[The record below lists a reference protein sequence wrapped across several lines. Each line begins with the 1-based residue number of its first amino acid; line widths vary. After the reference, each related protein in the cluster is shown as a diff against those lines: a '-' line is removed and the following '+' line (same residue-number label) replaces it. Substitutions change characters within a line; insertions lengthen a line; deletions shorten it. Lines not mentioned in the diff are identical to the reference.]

1 MRTGSVLA
9 TFGSIGSRRNLPPF
23 TFSNGRVSDPS
34 STVGSGLHFRPRENR
49 AANGDATIFVLSI
62 SLSLSLLLLL
72 YFPPSRDSRP
82 GSYISY
88 CEMQIALYGN
98 ETHRYSR
105 GLRRGP
111 QLWERCISASPV
123 RIHPSR
129 TETKIR
135 FTVKILRY
143 IYKSIARSAKRKGI
157 TSYYYAG
164 LVFSPGT
171 AD

>member
-1 MRTGSVLA
+1 MHARGENNNDAKSPAMRTGSVA
-9 TFGSIGSRRNLPPF
+9 TFGSIGSRRN
-23 TFSNGRVSDPS
+23 
-34 STVGSGLHFRPRENR
+34 GLHFRPRENR

-72 YFPPSRDSRP
+72 YFPRSRDSRP
-82 GSYISY
+82 NNYVSY

>member
-9 TFGSIGSRRNLPPF
+9 MFGSIGSRRNLPPF

-34 STVGSGLHFRPRENR
+34 STVGGGLHFRPRENR
-49 AANGDATIFVLSI
+49 AGDATIFVLSI

-72 YFPPSRDSRP
+72 YFPRSRDSRP
-82 GSYISY
+82 GSYVSY
-88 CEMQIALYGN
+88 CEMQIA